1 MIDRIKNKA
10 FEKVEKFINENTE
23 IQNIIENLDKPL
35 NQEINYNLVE
45 KSPKWIN
52 TLDDPFWNENANY
65 YENSYRELTNSEK
78 EMLKQGTKWSDK
90 MEGIEGCKINEKGV
104 IKYPCRNEGLAG
116 ERNPL
121 TGVTYERKFVEIN
134 GYDVEVVMPKFDAE
148 FATRLPNDL
157 LEAKDREQFKECNKK
172 LYEELQRNP
181 KLQRK
186 FSEEQIE
193 QIKDGIYMGG
203 APDGYTWHHDAEVG
217 KMQLVDSDIHA
228 DSRHTGGK
236 TLWGGGNENR

>member
-90 MEGIEGCKINEKGV
+90 MEGIEG
-104 IKYPCRNEGLAG
+104 
-116 ERNPL
+116 
-121 TGVTYERKFVEIN
+121 
-134 GYDVEVVMPKFDAE
+134 
-148 FATRLPNDL
+148 
-157 LEAKDREQFKECNKK
+157 
-172 LYEELQRNP
+172 
-181 KLQRK
+181 
-186 FSEEQIE
+186 
-193 QIKDGIYMGG
+193 
-203 APDGYTWHHDAEVG
+203 
-217 KMQLVDSDIHA
+217 
-228 DSRHTGGK
+228 
-236 TLWGGGNENR
+236 